1 MDFSIKDDLHIHP
14 EMMKS
19 SMWCSLLYL
28 FILIAS
34 VFVMFVN
41 RKISSDEWPV
51 PDNVVLHNVIPFDS
65 DNQLYRVFA
74 ENEDDLLELM
84 YGDKVDASLKADAMG
99 LTHLQIMQYMSGCAP
114 HAVLEKTAKSI
125 LSGPGNVGEVLEEVT
140 TTGTTLKLK
149 APMTNLA
156 AGEHLAIYQKSPYK
170 VEFVTATDGGSGAT
184 IITIARNQD
193 LSTSGLSGD
202 LTGTAGT
209 GYKILADSYVYRV
222 ADETGFKQPYELAIP
237 TKANMATEYAAAL
250 TTAAD
255 TSLCKCLNDAQNI
268 VDAFASDAA
277 ITKGHFNSLT
287 TATTQSDSKLGNTL
301 VDGVHDR
308 RGIRDLKVQKKAVEQ
323 FIKDLESDLSHNF
336 KIRAVDS
343 CLANYIPE
351 YTIKY
356 KGVIDTR
363 HIGDNG
369 QYLLYLGILTVM
381 INTLYHWSGKD
392 KRLEE
397 NEEGHNYDANTGEQ
411 LFRVKPFQ
419 NQFGYRAFAYFLL
432 LCIAGGSISF
442 LVLNYY
448 IDHHNVGCETIDI
461 FDTGTSVDD
470 KDRCRT
476 QRDLLNNRPSTY
488 SQPYLVLTT
497 LYHVTSSFAYGL
509 IAFFALIRLYNYA
522 KGSKAKDGQIEYFW
536 ILPET
541 AVMRRIGTDVPF
553 ITGYACLGTAL
564 LAQAGVQDLTSL
576 MFSFT
581 ILFITG
587 FLQHISNVCKLMY
600 DSLCKHTSG
609 IVMEMLFRKEQQRK
623 DTFVSETL
631 QFFGWSRLF
640 MFFTIGLT
648 TLSFMT
654 MTRETVESNHVQT
667 FTNGQVFYF
676 ALAFFWSNISYDV
689 VRELIPFTFE
699 RVHMDHSKVVIT
711 LLYLLYYNVNMNLF
725 ADQMK
730 SNNRINHFS
739 LHSAHST

>member
-1 MDFSIKDDLHIHP
+1 
-14 EMMKS
+14 MKS
-19 SMWCSLLYL
+19 SMLCSILYV

-114 HAVLEKTAKSI
+114 TAVLEKTTKSI

-184 IITIARNQD
+184 VITIARNQD
-193 LSTSGLSGD
+193 LSTSGLQSD
-202 LTGTAGT
+202 LSGTAGT

-222 ADETGFKQPYELAIP
+222 ADGAGYKQPYELAIP
-237 TKANMATEYAAAL
+237 TKANMATEFNAAL
-250 TTAAD
+250 ITAAD
-255 TSLCKCLNDAQNI
+255 TSLCKCLNDAQKI
-268 VDAFASDAA
+268 VDAFANNTAG
-277 ITKGHFNSLT
+277 TKTHFNSLT
-287 TATTQSDSKLGNTL
+287 SSTTVSDDKLGNTL

-308 RGIRDLKVQKKAVEQ
+308 RGIRDLQTQKKAVAQ
-323 FIKDLESDLSHNF
+323 FIKDLESDLSHDF

-351 YTIKY
+351 YTLKY

-392 KRLEE
+392 GVIVEE
-397 NEEGHNYDANTGEQ
+397 IKDESGHTQFIEKAKEFQAN
-411 LFRVKPFQ
+411 
-419 NQFGYRAFAYFLL
+419 FGYRAFAYFLL
-432 LCIAGGSISF
+432 ICIAGGSTTF

-461 FDTGTSVDD
+461 FDVSTSVDD
-470 KDRCRT
+470 KERCRA

-488 SQPYLVLTT
+488 NQPYLVLTT
-497 LYHVTSSFAYGL
+497 LYHVASSFAYGL
-509 IAFFALIRLYNYA
+509 IALFALIRLYNYA
-522 KGSKAKDGQIEYFW
+522 NSENRHKGLW

-553 ITGYACLGTAL
+553 ITGYACLGVAL

-600 DSLCKHTSG
+600 DSLCKHTNGS
-609 IVMEMLFRKEQQRK
+609 VMEKLFRKENEK
-623 DTFVSETL
+623 GTFVSETL

-730 SNNRINHFS
+730 SNRHINHFS